1 LPAVAQADRMV
12 AAVAQA
18 DIAQQPLLLQVERH
32 TRSRLAQV
40 ARVARAEMLGQTV
53 PTLFFRRLLPR
64 VAEKAVVRI
73 STGQTADRAAVQE
86 LRPQLEHQQ
95 VDRLAP

>member
-1 LPAVAQADRMV
+1 MVVVAVPV
-12 AAVAQA
+12 
-18 DIAQQPLLLQVERH
+18 DIAHKPLLLPVERR
-32 TRSRLAQV
+32 TRLRSAQV
-40 ARVARAEMLGQTV
+40 VRVARAEMLGQTV
-53 PTLFFRRLLPR
+53 PTLYFLRLLPR

-73 STGQTADRAAVQE
+73 STGQTVDRAEVQE